1 MTSISG
7 LPEFLL
13 YLATAA
19 GLVAL
24 YLAVYSLATAHNEL
38 ELIRR
43 NVPAA
48 ALAFG
53 LSLVSFALPLSV
65 SIFNAQSVLDCIIW
79 GLIALVVQVG
89 IYWLVRLAVPDLS
102 RRIEAGEVAAAT
114 LLGAASLA
122 GGILNAASMTY

>member
-7 LPEFLL
+7 LPDFLL
-13 YLATAA
+13 YLVTAA
-19 GLVAL
+19 GLVAC
-24 YLAVYSLATAHNEL
+24 YLVVYCLATAHNEL
-38 ELIRR
+38 ALIRA

-48 ALAFG
+48 AVAFG

-65 SIFNAQSVLDCIIW
+65 AIFNAQSVLDCIVW
-79 GLIALVVQVG
+79 GLIALIVQVG
-89 IYWLVRLAVPDLS
+89 IYWLVRFAVPDLS
-102 RRIEAGEVAAAT
+102 RRIAEGEFGAAT

>member
-1 MTSISG
+1 MNSISG

-13 YLATAA
+13 YLVVSA
-19 GLVAL
+19 GLVGC
-24 YLAVYSLATAHNEL
+24 YLAVYTLATAHNEL
-38 ELIRR
+38 ALIRR

-65 SIFNAQSVLDCIIW
+65 AIFNAQGVLDCIIW
-79 GLIALVVQVG
+79 GLIALIVQVA

-102 RRIEAGEVAAAT
+102 ARIEAGEIAAAT